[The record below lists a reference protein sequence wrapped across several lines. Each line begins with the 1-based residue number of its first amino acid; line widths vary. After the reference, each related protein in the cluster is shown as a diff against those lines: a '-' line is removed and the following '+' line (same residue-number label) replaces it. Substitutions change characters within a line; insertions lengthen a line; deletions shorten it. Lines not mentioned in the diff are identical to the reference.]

1 MATKQKTKNVSDES
15 RVDTMIHRLVSAWLN
30 QQDDA
35 PTLSANQKSQF
46 VAWVGADA
54 ERWLS
59 NNWRSWPGRPA
70 NSTRP
75 IYGRK

>member
-1 MATKQKTKNVSDES
+1 MSVKKKVRAPNDEN
-15 RVDTMIHRLVSAWLN
+15 RLDALIQRLVSMWLS
-30 QQDDA
+30 QQTEPSA
-35 PTLSANQKSQF
+35 LSANQRSQF

-75 IYGRK
+75 IHGRE